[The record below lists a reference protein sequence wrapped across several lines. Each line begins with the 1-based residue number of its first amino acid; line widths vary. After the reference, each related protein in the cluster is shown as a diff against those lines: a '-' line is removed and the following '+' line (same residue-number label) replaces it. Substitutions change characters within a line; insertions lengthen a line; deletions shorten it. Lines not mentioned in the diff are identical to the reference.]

1 MVRSRCLAHDF
12 ILSGHSDFKSYQPCP
27 TLTSNDWFRRTEVS
41 QPIIIYTLSRVTTY
55 SVPSAIETFAV
66 LLMKKRPNSIGT
78 ESTHDSDD
86 TYKFFWRQ
94 QYQQKHFYKHTKE
107 KNIKIWLNHAQYGEG
122 LEKSEPANYRPIS
135 NLNTIGK
142 LLERLVLV
150 RLQPHINGSSFNEY
164 QSAYRAG
171 HSTETA
177 LLRITNDALRAADD
191 KMATVLMALDLSAAF
206 DTINH
211 DILIRRLRSCYG
223 ITGMALALLSSY
235 LENRSQVVRVGK
247 QTSTSEE
254 CSIGVPQGSVLG
266 PLLFTA
272 FISPVANV
280 AAHHSVQQHQYADDT
295 TLYVSMSKSDKA
307 QRVEDLQRCL
317 QSLHEWFAQNGL
329 ALNPDKTDVVSISL
343 PNMAAS
349 NRDRSW
355 WNQCCRYQHQTGRPA
370 EESRCHTGSPTQLRS
385 SREKCV
391 QKLILPHPSSA
402 THSTLNQHRMCE
414 WDRLRDYQHSPGLLQ
429 LSSGRHIS
437 TKHSRP
443 TTSSECGCQD
453 RGLRRNAGSYLDAS
467 QGSALASH
475 QASYHFQTV
484 HNFVQSNSISWTG
497 LPCRTFSQQTLHKK
511 SPFIRH
517 GSARCSADTNNNLRS
532 SL

>member
-1 MVRSRCLAHDF
+1 MLVDPF
-12 ILSGHSDFKSYQPCP
+12 GFDEIYSGDNLLDSFEHVTVDEVSKLLKS
-27 TLTSNDWFRRTEVS
+27 TSNKSSTMDFLPTSLLRECS
-41 QPIIIYTLSRVTTY
+41 
-55 SVPSAIETFAV
+55 SVFAPVIARLANLAFIEGAFPDNLKSAIV
-66 LLMKKRPNSIGT
+66 SPLLKKP
-78 ESTHDSDD
+78 
-86 TYKFFWRQ
+86 W
-94 QYQQKHFYKHTKE
+94 
-107 KNIKIWLNHAQYGEG
+107 

-191 KMATVLMALDLSAAF
+191 KMATVLVALDLSAAF

-235 LENRSQVVRVGK
+235 LENRLQVVRVGK
-247 QTSTSEE
+247 QTSASEE

-329 ALNPDKTDVVSISL
+329 ALNPDKTDVVSIC
-343 PNMAAS
+343 PI
-349 NRDRSW
+349 W
-355 WNQCCRYQHQTGRPA
+355 
-370 EESRCHTGSPTQLRS
+370 
-385 SREKCV
+385 
-391 QKLILPHPSSA
+391 
-402 THSTLNQHRMCE
+402 QHRTE
-414 WDRLRDYQHSPGLLQ
+414 TAVDGINVAGINIKPADQLKSLGVILDHRLNFVPHVKNVCRNSFYHIRAL
-429 LSSGRHIS
+429 RHIRRS
-437 TKHSRP
+437 INT
-443 TTSSECGCQD
+443 ECANEIACAIINT
-453 RGLRRNAGSYLDAS
+453 RLD
-467 QGSALASH
+467 
-475 QASYHFQTV
+475 YC
-484 HNFVQSNSISWTG
+484 NSLLVGT
-497 LPCRTFSQQTLHKK
+497 SQQNILALQ
-511 SPFIRH
+511 RVQNAA
-517 GSARCSADTNNNLRS
+517 ARIVVCA
-532 SL
+532 